1 MNGSSTSRNL
11 FFLAASVAVLAGCG
25 AEEIASPG
33 SGGNITINNPAFTRD
48 PGRRVPNHR

>member
-1 MNGSSTSRNL
+1 MNGSSTTRNL

-33 SGGNITINNPAFTRD
+33 SGGNITINNLSLI
-48 PGRRVPNHR
+48 HI